1 MSQHIVTYT
10 NLEYTIPLLFPKM
23 CKSIMFIGTPKQY
36 TFKPLILFVSGYT
49 VLHLKDDELTHFKIF
64 FALQGGMYLRTK
76 EKILLK

>member
-1 MSQHIVTYT
+1 
-10 NLEYTIPLLFPKM
+10 
-23 CKSIMFIGTPKQY
+23 MFIGTPKQY